1 MARIKYEDWIKPEN
15 LILIQG
21 WKRDGLTDEQVASNI
36 GISRMTLHRWQ
47 EREQKKHD
55 ENGSKCYIRDALKIG
70 KQQANFIVE
79 NKLFEKARK
88 GNTTAM
94 IFWLKNNWRD
104 KYNDSQLS
112 TEERRLADKRAK
124 KLATETKIL
133 EHKEK
138 LLEGTS
144 NDTESLLKD
153 YFDKLESEVNEPKNS
168 IHKETD

>member
-1 MARIKYEDWIKPEN
+1 MARPRYDDWIKPEN

-21 WKRDGLTDEQVASNI
+21 WKRNGLTDQEIATNMGVN
-36 GISRMTLHRWQ
+36 RKTLYMWQ
-47 EREQKKHD
+47 RREREKG
-55 ENGSKCYIRDALKIG
+55 ESMPISNALKIG
-70 KQQANFIVE
+70 RQQANFIVE

-112 TEERRLADKRAK
+112 TEERKLTAERAK

-144 NDTESLLKD
+144 NDTESLLKE

-168 IHKETD
+168 IHEETD